1 MNFKTYYSF
10 LFPDEIDLVEKKIER
25 FEKNQDEIVEC
36 MLEYA
41 KTRDKD
47 ILEHVNNNI
56 MEEQVCYLKDIF
68 PFMKK
73 AFDRYCTIDTEIIKI
88 ENELVL
94 EKKKERKTEKGK
106 RQLEANI
113 LLLEQRIIELKRKQE
128 TKLDY
133 PVFRY
138 QFPIIQ
144 GMFDPYV
151 RLQELEE
158 ENKRLRLELGK
169 PHLGEIHEMEK
180 YNSEDVKFLCKKV
193 KKDSSEKSIK
203 VDIVDKIKTI
213 NELGKKKFR

>member
-1 MNFKTYYSF
+1 
-10 LFPDEIDLVEKKIER
+10 
-25 FEKNQDEIVEC
+25 
-36 MLEYA
+36 
-41 KTRDKD
+41 
-47 ILEHVNNNI
+47 
-56 MEEQVCYLKDIF
+56 
-68 PFMKK
+68 MKK

-138 QFPIIQ
+138 QFPIIPC
-144 GMFDPYV
+144 MIDPYV